1 MPEYLTPGVYFEWV
15 DASAKVISPL
25 RTDIAAFVGIAE
37 RGPLHTP
44 TRIVSWQQFQSV
56 FGNFIPNGFLAY
68 SVKAFFEN
76 GGRECRVVRVAAPAM
91 NTTTNGPQPAG
102 GGESVVNSTA
112 GFAPGAVV
120 TA

>member
-37 RGPLHTP
+37 RGLVDSP
-44 TRIVSWQQFQSV
+44 TRIVSWQQFQSG
-56 FGNFIPNGFLAY
+56 FGNFISNGFLAY

-76 GGRECRVVRVAAPAM
+76 GGRECRVGRVAATPSKA
-91 NTTTNGPQPAG
+91 A
-102 GGESVVNSTA
+102 TA
-112 GFAPGAVV
+112 GVLPPSAQGAAMASIV
-120 TA
+120 